1 MSNKIL
7 DFALFVH
14 QFFQKIKNDCKT
26 KTDGMKD
33 SQKGTP
39 KYFNFFSWNF
49 HMFPAYH
56 EAWQKEEKSLKAD
69 IKLFACG
76 CWIYFNKDSFIHWT
90 EMIIISRADEL
101 RQFFGEVIATYHGK
115 NVKKKKKNHSMK
127 DN

>member
-1 MSNKIL
+1 
-7 DFALFVH
+7 
-14 QFFQKIKNDCKT
+14 
-26 KTDGMKD
+26 MKD

-39 KYFNFFSWNF
+39 KYFNYFSWNF

-76 CWIYFNKDSFIHWT
+76 CWIYFNKDSFIHWI
-90 EMIIISRADEL
+90 EIIIISRADEL

-115 NVKKKKKNHSMK
+115 NMKNKKIHSMK